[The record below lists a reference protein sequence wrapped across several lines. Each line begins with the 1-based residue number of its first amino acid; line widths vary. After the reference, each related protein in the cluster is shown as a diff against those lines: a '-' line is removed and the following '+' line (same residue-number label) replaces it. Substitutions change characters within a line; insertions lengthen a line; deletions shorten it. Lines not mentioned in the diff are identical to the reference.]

1 MHVQPASPLK
11 HVDEWDD
18 FVRSRYRTDKSED
31 EFRSYGDAPEGVKA
45 LYRQNHAGQTL
56 ELVRSKREQY
66 GPLQRDQTTM
76 WEALERLNELVDD
89 SDPDTDLP
97 QIAHALQTA
106 EKMRADGRPDWM
118 QLVGLV
124 HDAGK
129 MLCFWDEEQWA
140 VVGDTFPVGCR
151 FSETIIYH
159 EYFEANPDTKD
170 PLLSTELGIYE
181 QGCGMD
187 NVLIS
192 WGHDEYIYQ
201 VMRESKLPTEG
212 LAMLRYHSFYP
223 WHREGA
229 YRQLM
234 DASDENKL
242 YWVKEFNGYDLY
254 SKSDGVPDVQELKP
268 YYLGL
273 IEKYLPAT
281 IRW

>member
-1 MHVQPASPLK
+1 MRVQPASPLNS
-11 HVDEWDD
+11 VDEWDD
-18 FVRSRYRTDKSED
+18 YVRSRYRADKTEE
-31 EFRSYGDAPEGVKA
+31 EFRSYDDAPEGVKQ

-56 ELVRSKREQY
+56 AFVRGKREEY
-66 GPLQRDQTTM
+66 TPPRRDRTTM

-97 QIAHALQTA
+97 QVAHALQTA
-106 EKMRADGRPDWM
+106 EKMRGDGRPDWM
-118 QLVGLV
+118 QLVGLI
-124 HDAGK
+124 HDSGK
-129 MLCFWDEEQWA
+129 MLCFYGEEQWA

-151 FSETIIYH
+151 FSEKIVYP
-159 EYFEANPDTKD
+159 EYFEANPDTQD
-170 PLLSTELGIYE
+170 PTLSTELGIYE

-192 WGHDEYIYQ
+192 WGHDEYVYQ
-201 VMRESKLPTEG
+201 VMRTSKLPAEG

-229 YRQLM
+229 YTQLM

-254 SKSDGVPDVQELKP
+254 SKSDGVPDVRELKP
-268 YYLGL
+268 YYQAL
-273 IEKYLPAT
+273 IDKYLPAQ
-281 IRW
+281 IQW